1 MNGISFLSSRLLTKF
16 SMVAKQKLAQRLPI
30 YSTAQKMKFSI
41 EDFLSKCDRNGR
53 KLRIWSHLLKK
64 SLILK
69 HFLCSVGSTLLSF
82 TSNFSFSCHTSPF
95 HALRFYPQT
104 LLFHDGGRY
113 NIEISPLIC
122 KANQWTGFYMIT
134 ASVMKELKQWPHS
147 VIQFHA
153 QNFQTCDQKFLLQ

>member
-1 MNGISFLSSRLLTKF
+1 
-16 SMVAKQKLAQRLPI
+16 
-30 YSTAQKMKFSI
+30 MKFSI

-69 HFLCSVGSTLLSF
+69 HFLCGVGSTLLSF

-95 HALRFYPQT
+95 HALRFYAQT

-113 NIEISPLIC
+113 NIETSPLIC

-134 ASVMKELKQWPHS
+134 ASVMKELIYKQLKNNTFQ
-147 VIQFHA
+147 VNNFNNFHV
-153 QNFQTCDQKFLLQ
+153 TCEILLK